1 MKKIMRWLVPQEKE
15 LFDMLAE
22 QSQNVVESAK
32 ELKKLL
38 DDYSE
43 IERGERKARA
53 YAIKK
58 IEHKGDEAT
67 KKIFEKLNRNSRTFI
82 DKEHIRQIAVIL
94 DDIIDLINAVASRFV
109 VLSIERIDDSMTKL
123 VAVINSIASE
133 VNESILD
140 LKKLKNVEEHC
151 RKIRELEEKADKI
164 YQDALADLFHFYKN
178 SIDII
183 KNKEIYDFLE
193 STADR
198 CKDLAN
204 LIDDIAANHL

>member
-15 LFDMLAE
+15 LFNMLAE

-43 IERGERKARA
+43 IERSERKARA

-58 IEHKGDEAT
+58 IERKGDEAA
-67 KKIFEKLNRNSRTFI
+67 KKIFERLNRNSRTFI
-82 DKEHIRQIAVIL
+82 DKEHIRQIAIIL
-94 DDIIDLINAVASRFV
+94 DDIVDLINAVASRFV

-140 LKKLKNVEEHC
+140 LKKLKNMEEHC

-164 YQDALADLFHFYKN
+164 YQDALSDLFHFYKN

-204 LIDDIAANHL
+204 VIDDIAAKHI

>member
-1 MKKIMRWLVPQEKE
+1 MKKIMRWLVPKEKE
-15 LFDMLAE
+15 FLEMLAE
-22 QSQNVVESAK
+22 QSGNVLEASK

-53 YAIKK
+53 YAVKK
-58 IEHKGDEAT
+58 IEHRGDETT
-67 KKIFEKLNRNSRTFI
+67 KRIFERLNGNFRTFI
-82 DKEHIRQIAVIL
+82 DKEHIRQMAIIL
-94 DDIIDLINAVASRFV
+94 DDIIDLINIVASRFV
-109 VLSIERIDDSMTKL
+109 ILSIERIDDYMLKL

-133 VNESILD
+133 VNEGILD
-140 LKKLKNVEEHC
+140 LKKMKNMEEHC
-151 RKIRELEEKADKI
+151 RKIRELEKKADNI
-164 YQDALADLFHFYKN
+164 YQSALSDLFHFYKN

-193 STADR
+193 NTADR

-204 LIDDIAANHL
+204 VLDNIAADHP